1 MNFAVILF
9 IASIV
14 LGLPW
19 LADKLYFA
27 PQRRAAADA
36 AVDRFNEQVSS
47 GQINISDTDQ
57 QKQRQGLRTQALR
70 QPLWLEYTAG
80 FFPVIVVVFLL
91 RSFLFEPF
99 KIPSGSMLPTLFVGD
114 LILVNKFDFGVRIP
128 IINKKIIDIGS
139 PKAGDVMV
147 FRFPPDPSV
156 DYIKRVV
163 GVPGD
168 LIEVGNQRV
177 TINGKLLPLKDAG
190 EFIDAGKIVRSSQ
203 HLETLG
209 NIEHKLLTDLNYRA
223 PIGSWSDASFKENCS
238 KNAEIL
244 KCKVPAGHYF
254 MMGDNRD
261 NSADSRFWGFVPD
274 ENIVGRAFFIWM
286 NFGDLGRIGSFK

>member
-9 IASIV
+9 IASVV

-19 LADKLYFA
+19 LADKFYFA
-27 PQRRAAADA
+27 PQRRRAANE
-36 AVDRFNEQVSS
+36 AVARFDEQVAN
-47 GQINISDTDQ
+47 GQVNV
-57 QKQRQGLRTQALR
+57 QKTELQGQRDVLRAQALR

-114 LILVNKFDFGVRIP
+114 LILVNKFDYGVRIP
-128 IINKKIIDIGS
+128 IINKKVIDLGS
-139 PKAGDVMV
+139 PKPGDVMV
-147 FRFPPDPSV
+147 FRYPPDPTI

-168 LIEVGNQRV
+168 VIEVGKQRV
-177 TINGKLLPLKDAG
+177 TVNGKLLDLKDAG
-190 EFIDAGKIVRSSQ
+190 EFIDAERLVRSSQ

-209 NIEHKLLTDLNYRA
+209 NIAHKVLTDLNKR
-223 PIGSWSDASFKENCS
+223 PSIEPWGDVPFKDNCS
-238 KNAEIL
+238 KNAEVL

-286 NFGDLGRIGSFK
+286 NFGDFSRIGRFN